1 MVETFVG
8 LVQKLDLELEDLL
21 IRVKLMLLKELE
33 YMKDQVSVPGH
44 FGLIDHLS
52 LNLHPHLLLTPLCH
66 PIDN

>member
-33 YMKDQVSVPGH
+33 YRKDQVSVPGH
-44 FGLIDHLS
+44 FGLIDLF
-52 LNLHPHLLLTPLCH
+52 L
-66 PIDN
+66 